1 MAEIN
6 HLFHINAPRK
16 KVYDALSS
24 VKGLSGWWTADT
36 SGKSEPGGILEFRF
50 GEHFLN
56 RMKVRELIEDKSV
69 TWDCIESAPDW
80 IGTKLT
86 FHLDDNDGK
95 TRVRFSHGN
104 WKESNDFM
112 AQCNFSWGRYME
124 SLRNLCEKGKGS
136 PFGG

>member
-6 HLFHINAPRK
+6 HLFHISAPRK
-16 KVYDALSS
+16 KVYEAISS
-24 VKGLSGWWTADT
+24 IKGLSGWWTADT
-36 SGKSEPGGILEFRF
+36 RGNSEPGGVLEFRF

-69 TWDCIESAPDW
+69 TWDCVESAPDW
-80 IGTKLT
+80 VGTKLT

-95 TRVRFSHGN
+95 TRVKFSHGN